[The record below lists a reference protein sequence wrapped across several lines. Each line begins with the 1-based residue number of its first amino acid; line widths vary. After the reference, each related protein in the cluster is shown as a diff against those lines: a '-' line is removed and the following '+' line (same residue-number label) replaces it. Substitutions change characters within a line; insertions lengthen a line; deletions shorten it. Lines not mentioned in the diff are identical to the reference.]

1 MTHTSRA
8 AQDLD
13 RTADRG
19 VAVVAFDLMDT
30 LVRDPFREALTA
42 ATGCSLQ
49 ELFSRRDADVYP
61 AFERG
66 EIDEATY
73 WASYPRAGIEVDPDR
88 FHHVRRSG
96 TTWLPGMR
104 ELVVDVRAAGVGV
117 VVASNYPHWL
127 AEHADGLLSGLVDDV
142 VGSYQLG
149 ARKPDE
155 AFYTRLLD
163 RLDAD
168 PVQVAFVDDRAS
180 NLDGASAVGLPTV
193 AAGDAATVRAELVS
207 LGLPLDGGRV

>member
-1 MTHTSRA
+1 MT
-8 AQDLD
+8 
-13 RTADRG
+13 RTPSTPDQPDGLPG

-42 ATGCSLQ
+42 ATGRSLQ
-49 ELFSRRDADVYP
+49 ELFTLRDAEAYP

-73 WASYPRAGIEVDPDR
+73 WASYPQAGIEVDPHR
-88 FHHVRRSG
+88 FHDVRRAG

-104 ELVVDVRAAGVGV
+104 ELLEDVRAAGVGV

-127 AEHADGLLSGLVDDV
+127 AEHTDGLLAGLVDDV

-155 AFYTRLLD
+155 AFYERLLD

-168 PVQVAFVDDRAS
+168 PAQVAFVDDRDG
-180 NLDGASAVGLPTV
+180 NLRGAAAVGLPTV
-193 AAGDAATVRAELVS
+193 LAGEAARVRADLAAVGVS
-207 LGLPLDGGRV
+207 LADPRA

>member
-1 MTHTSRA
+1 MTPALSR
-8 AQDLD
+8 D
-13 RTADRG
+13 
-19 VAVVAFDLMDT
+19 VAIVAFDLMDT

-42 ATGCSLQ
+42 ATGRSLR
-49 ELFSRRDADVYP
+49 ELFTLRDAEVYP

-73 WASYPRAGIEVDPDR
+73 WASYPQAGIDVDPDR
-88 FHHVRRSG
+88 FHEVRRTG

-104 ELVVDVRAAGVGV
+104 ELLVEVRAAGVGV

-127 AEHADGLLSGLVDDV
+127 AEHADGLLAGLVDDV

-149 ARKPDE
+149 ARKPDPD
-155 AFYTRLLD
+155 FFQRLLD

-168 PVQVAFVDDRAS
+168 ADQVAFVDDRDV
-180 NLDGASAVGLPTV
+180 NLEGAADVGLPTV
-193 AAGDAATVRAELVS
+193 PAGDAAEVRDALRS
-207 LGLPLDGGRV
+207 LGLPLDVAA

>member
-1 MTHTSRA
+1 MTPALSR
-8 AQDLD
+8 D
-13 RTADRG
+13 
-19 VAVVAFDLMDT
+19 VAIVAFDLMDT

-42 ATGCSLQ
+42 ATGRSLR
-49 ELFSRRDADVYP
+49 ELFTLRDAEVYP

-73 WASYPRAGIEVDPDR
+73 WASYPQAGIDVDPDR
-88 FHHVRRSG
+88 FHEVRRTG

-104 ELVVDVRAAGVGV
+104 ELLVEVRAAGVGV

-127 AEHADGLLSGLVDDV
+127 AEHADGLLAGLVDDV

-149 ARKPDE
+149 ARKPDPD
-155 AFYTRLLD
+155 FFQRLLD

-168 PVQVAFVDDRAS
+168 AGQVAFVDDRDV
-180 NLDGASAVGLPTV
+180 NLEGAADVGLPTV
-193 AAGDAATVRAELVS
+193 PAGDAGEVRDALRS
-207 LGLPLDGGRV
+207 LGLPLDVAA

>member
-1 MTHTSRA
+1 MSHSPSPPH
-8 AQDLD
+8 
-13 RTADRG
+13 ADGRPGADG

-42 ATGCSLQ
+42 ATGVPLRD
-49 ELFSRRDADVYP
+49 LFARRDADVYP

-73 WASYPRAGIEVDPDR
+73 WGSYPAAGIDVDPDC

-104 ELVVDVRAAGVGV
+104 ELLVEVRRVGVGV

-127 AEHADGLLSGLVDDV
+127 TEHADGMLAGLADAV

-149 ARKPDE
+149 ARKPDPR
-155 AFYTRLLD
+155 FYERLLA

-168 PVQVAFVDDRAS
+168 PAAVAFVDDRVA
-180 NLDGASAVGLPTV
+180 NLEGAAAIGLPTV
-193 AAGDAATVRAELVS
+193 EAGTCEAVRA
-207 LGLPLDGGRV
+207 GLRAHGVPLAPPG